1 MIPILYPS
9 FNYRDYGGKFDL
21 MAGPVGI
28 MVRLGVH
35 VSVAGGIDLAV
46 SRAREKGC
54 EAFQIFSSN
63 PRGWRSRPIIP
74 SSAERFLIRLRQS
87 GLYPAVGHMPYLPNL
102 ASSRDEIYAK
112 SVQALTAELERCRM
126 LGLAYLVTHL
136 GSHLGAGRQSGLER
150 IVSALETALEGTQ
163 SQTVLL
169 LENSSGTRN
178 SMGSTFEDIAA
189 ILDALAGE
197 EERLG
202 VCLDTCH
209 LHAAGYDLSS
219 SYALE
224 STLDRFSSCIE
235 IDRLKLIHLN
245 DCRGGLGAHLD
256 RHEHIGLGQI
266 GEEGFRAILTHPV
279 LSRLPMILET
289 PQDSRRDD
297 GANLEAARRLALR
310 GE

>member
-1 MIPILYPS
+1 
-9 FNYRDYGGKFDL
+9 
-21 MAGPVGI
+21 
-28 MVRLGVH
+28 
-35 VSVAGGIDLAV
+35 
-46 SRAREKGC
+46 
-54 EAFQIFSSN
+54 
-63 PRGWRSRPIIP
+63 
-74 SSAERFLIRLRQS
+74 
-87 GLYPAVGHMPYLPNL
+87 MPYLPNL
-102 ASSRDEIYAK
+102 ASSRDEVYAK
-112 SVQALTAELERCRM
+112 SVQALTEELERCRM

-150 IVSALETALEGTQ
+150 IVSALQTALDDSSG
-163 SQTVLL
+163 QTVLL
-169 LENSSGTRN
+169 LENSSGTKN
-178 SMGSTFEDIAA
+178 SMGSTFEDITA

-219 SYALE
+219 SHALE
-224 STLDRFSSCIE
+224 STLDQFSGCIE

-256 RHEHIGLGQI
+256 RHEHIGMGKI
-266 GEEGFRAILTHPV
+266 GEEGFQAILTHPL

-297 GANLEAARRLALR
+297 GANLEAARRLASR